1 MQCGVLGSLSSRP
14 PCLAPRAA
22 RPVVVAPVSAPAS
35 AAAAQKSIVQQARGT
50 VRVHSSIEFVE
61 SISKEEAAKFD
72 RIAAS
77 LIAKLDNVQDY
88 DEDEAE
94 EGEEDSELVPF
105 GASAATVAA
114 RQARLA
120 QLRSSGVTGS
130 SAAAAGDANGMSLA
144 DGPDGSYTPRSKR
157 RRKIP
162 DEALPKVAIVGR
174 PNVGKSALFNRIA
187 GASVAVVFD
196 QPGVTRDRLYT
207 RAFWGD
213 KEFVMID
220 TGGLMS
226 DATRLPPDVRQA
238 AMRSISA
245 DGLPEAIER
254 QAAAGVAEADT
265 VILLVDGQAGLQPG
279 DEEILSWLRANHP
292 SKSVLLAVNKCENVA
307 KADQMV
313 AEFWSTGLEPHAVSA
328 ISGTGTGEM
337 LDVMVKML
345 PPPTGAEQ
353 DDDPDRPL
361 AVAIV
366 GRPNVEGQSLVTAH
380 SPVVPGETDEDTLIE
395 FIDVHKSFG
404 DKPILR
410 GASFKIRRGEAVGII
425 GASGTGKSTTLR
437 LAAGLLQPDKGIVK
451 IQGKQRKG
459 LLSDDNESESHLRVG
474 MVFQNAALFDSLTV
488 GENVGFLLYE
498 HSTLPERKIRE
509 LVADSLGKV
518 GLRGVEDLYPAE
530 LSGGM
535 KKRVALARAVVS
547 DVRNDVEQVIMY
559 DEPTAGL
566 DPVAS
571 TVVEDLM
578 RSLHAQAT
586 ETILDGKPSGISS
599 YIVVTHQHST
609 IRRAVDRII
618 FLHQGKVVWEGS
630 VKEFDTTDE
639 PIVRQFAEG
648 SLEGPISYV

>member
-1 MQCGVLGSLSSRP
+1 M
-14 PCLAPRAA
+14 A
-22 RPVVVAPVSAPAS
+22 
-35 AAAAQKSIVQQARGT
+35 
-50 VRVHSSIEFVE
+50 
-61 SISKEEAAKFD
+61 
-72 RIAAS
+72 
-77 LIAKLDNVQDY
+77 
-88 DEDEAE
+88 
-94 EGEEDSELVPF
+94 
-105 GASAATVAA
+105 
-114 RQARLA
+114 
-120 QLRSSGVTGS
+120 
-130 SAAAAGDANGMSLA
+130 
-144 DGPDGSYTPRSKR
+144 
-157 RRKIP
+157 
-162 DEALPKVAIVGR
+162 
-174 PNVGKSALFNRIA
+174 
-187 GASVAVVFD
+187 
-196 QPGVTRDRLYT
+196 
-207 RAFWGD
+207 
-213 KEFVMID
+213 
-220 TGGLMS
+220 
-226 DATRLPPDVRQA
+226 
-238 AMRSISA
+238 
-245 DGLPEAIER
+245 
-254 QAAAGVAEADT
+254 
-265 VILLVDGQAGLQPG
+265 
-279 DEEILSWLRANHP
+279 
-292 SKSVLLAVNKCENVA
+292 
-307 KADQMV
+307 
-313 AEFWSTGLEPHAVSA
+313 
-328 ISGTGTGEM
+328 
-337 LDVMVKML
+337 
-345 PPPTGAEQ
+345 
-353 DDDPDRPL
+353 
-361 AVAIV
+361 
-366 GRPNVEGQSLVTAH
+366 EGQSVVTAP
-380 SPVVPGETDEDTLIE
+380 SFVVPGEAEEDTLIE

-410 GASFKIRRGEAVGII
+410 GATFKIRRGEAVGII

-498 HSTLPERKIRE
+498 HSTLPEKKIRE

-547 DVRNDVEQVIMY
+547 DVRTDVEQVIMY

-586 ETILDGKPSGISS
+586 ETMLDGKPSGISS